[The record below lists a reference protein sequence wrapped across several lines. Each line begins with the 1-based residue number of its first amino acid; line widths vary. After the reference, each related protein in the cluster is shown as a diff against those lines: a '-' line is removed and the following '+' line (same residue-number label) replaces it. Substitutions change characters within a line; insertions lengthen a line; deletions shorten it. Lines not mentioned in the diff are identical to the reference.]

1 MKKLNLNLS
10 SFLVFF
16 FLNCSFSYSE
26 DVKNIYGKPIVID
39 GDTINLNNKVIR
51 FSGIDAPESY
61 YRDKEKVCYLNKKKI
76 FCGELSK
83 KKLKEKIG
91 NEFVL
96 CKRERNT
103 DIYGRILAECF
114 IKYESLSKF
123 MVRNGYAFDFVRY
136 SKEKYAKDE
145 EYAKTNKLGIWNMK
159 FEYPWEWRKKNK

>member
-1 MKKLNLNLS
+1 MKKLL
-10 SFLVFF
+10 
-16 FLNCSFSYSE
+16 
-26 DVKNIYGKPIVID
+26 GIVGLGMLWCNVGFADSLRVLD
-39 GDTINLNNKVIR
+39 GDTIKINDERIR
-51 FSGIDAPESY
+51 FGGIDAPETN
-61 YRDKEKVCYLNKKKI
+61 YRGEKQPCYLNEVKI

-91 NEFVL
+91 NELVV

-136 SKEKYAKDE
+136 SKKKYAEDE
-145 EYAKTNKLGIWNMK
+145 TYAKSNKLGIWKMK
-159 FEYPWEWRKKNK
+159 FEYPWVWRKKNK